1 MALVKF
7 NKVTVLPGTLDAN
20 TFYFVENG
28 TFAESYITDNEGNA
42 RSVGNSAMINALI
55 NDALAGWS
63 GNASSLEIVADIA
76 ARDALVATLDV
87 NAMILVIDASAD
99 TTVTSG
105 SALYAYG
112 ASNTTVYKLAEYE
125 SMDVVLQWS
134 SIVGGPSSTPAQIDD
149 AVSLRHNHANKST
162 LDKLGADADGLTYDG
177 AGVYSPWATANW

>member
-1 MALVKF
+1 MAAVKF
-7 NKVTVLPGTLDAN
+7 YKVATLPGTLEADA
-20 TFYFVENG
+20 FYYVENG
-28 TFAESYITDNEGNA
+28 TFAESYLTNSAGVA

-87 NAMILVIDASAD
+87 NAMILVVDASAD
-99 TTVTSG
+99 ATVTSG

-134 SIVGGPSSTPAQIDD
+134 SIVGGPSSTPAQIDT
-149 AVSLRHNHANKST
+149 AVSQSHTHANKAT
-162 LDKLGADADGLTYDG
+162 LDLLGADADGLTYNG
-177 AGVYSPWATANW
+177 AGVSSRWATNNW